1 MNSTRLN
8 EWLQIAA
15 GVGVIVG
22 LVLVAY
28 EIRISNR
35 VGVEQANAVV
45 VEKWDKVSELALQ
58 PGVAEFFVR
67 AHE

>member
-35 VGVEQANAVV
+35 IGVEQANAVV